1 MNIDILFPALTGD
14 MTQLG
19 QGAAV
24 DPNQNGQ
31 EFEDMLL
38 QQSKASNAQ
47 QKADNSSKK
56 SEDKP
61 KPEKTQQKST
71 QEDEAT
77 EEGGELAAAL
87 VTSQP
92 VVPFEL
98 VSLPDFQVMEEG
110 AEVLEALNPDV
121 PVEELLPVTGEEA
134 VVSTQ
139 QEAPVELAPE
149 QAVETAPETLPKQE
163 APAAEAQ
170 DVQPQAEVAQ
180 DVEVKVVASH
190 AQSQDEAELE
200 EDGQEENI
208 FQESTPLF
216 HDVKAAPVKVGDV
229 QKPVDVEEPEAPQQI
244 AGQVAQAIQQGESM
258 VRIQL
263 NPANLGS
270 VTIELTRDAAG
281 QLTVMMHPE
290 TARAYNALAQ
300 HMNSL
305 TLMLMSKSE
314 NGVVVTIESPEE
326 NQNPNMFDPNG
337 HNGQAKENDE
347 QKKKQK
353 DQTGGVNPT
362 DFLSQLRLG
371 LVDMNGVQ

>member
-31 EFEDMLL
+31 EFEDMLQ

-47 QKADNSSKK
+47 QKADSSAKK

-61 KPEKTQQKST
+61 KLAKTERKST

-98 VSLPDFQVMEEG
+98 VSLPDVQVTEED
-110 AEVLEALNPDV
+110 AAVLEALNPDV

-134 VVSTQ
+134 VAATQ
-139 QEAPVELAPE
+139 QAPVEFVPE
-149 QAVETAPETLPKQE
+149 QAVEAAPEVLPQQE
-163 APAAEAQ
+163 APADQAQ
-170 DVQPQAEVAQ
+170 DVQPQAEAAQ
-180 DVEVKVVASH
+180 DVEVKVVASQ
-190 AQSQDEAELE
+190 AQPQDEAEPE
-200 EDGQEENI
+200 EDAQEENI

-244 AGQVAQAIQQGESM
+244 ANQVAQAIQQGESM

-281 QLTVMMHPE
+281 QLTVTMHPE
-290 TARAYNALAQ
+290 TARAYNALTQ

-305 TLMLMSKSE
+305 TLMLMDKSE
-314 NGVVVTIESPEE
+314 NGVVVTVEPPEE

-353 DQTGGVNPT
+353 GQTGGVNPT